1 MFYFT
6 FQTTWCHLRELFL
19 SYVVLCRS
27 YTWTCM
33 HNLWKTKGKF
43 PGKHHVVWIG
53 KTKHTSWKGLF
64 AGPCQRAKLEIIQSL
79 LLWKAIGPVHS
90 RKMTFPDYDLQG
102 LTPVLTG
109 RILKMRCRTGRCGIR
124 LVRGSRTKGA
134 NDDDA
139 VQLVLLILI
148 RNNAQFTTSIVV
160 SCSAML
166 VFFGWRSCLVTNFS
180 LLLFRAFLKT
190 YKKDWM
196 STWRRNAC
204 FSRGIV
210 SCYIFF
216 QNTLI
221 LVFSR
226 SLPWFFLHCF
236 YTFLVYPC
244 IATLGA
250 FTCHPTEFWIIE
262 PLVFQIFLVFCAYW
276 VDDIWLFLCAH
287 ANVME
292 LDHSAESALSF
303 YLAGSRRKI
312 LNTVKIL
319 PRCVQ

>member
-1 MFYFT
+1 MSSYAGHTREHVCIIYERQKANSLENITWFELGKLNIQAEKVYLPVLANGRSLRSFNPFFYGKQLALFIQGKWRS
-6 FQTTWCHLRELFL
+6 QT
-19 SYVVLCRS
+19 
-27 YTWTCM
+27 M
-33 HNLWKTKGKF
+33 
-43 PGKHHVVWIG
+43 I
-53 KTKHTSWKGLF
+53 
-64 AGPCQRAKLEIIQSL
+64 
-79 LLWKAIGPVHS
+79 S
-90 RKMTFPDYDLQG
+90 RG

-124 LVRGSRTKGA
+124 LVRGSRPKGA

-250 FTCHPTEFWIIE
+250 FICHPTEFWIIE

-292 LDHSAESALSF
+292 LNHSAESALSF